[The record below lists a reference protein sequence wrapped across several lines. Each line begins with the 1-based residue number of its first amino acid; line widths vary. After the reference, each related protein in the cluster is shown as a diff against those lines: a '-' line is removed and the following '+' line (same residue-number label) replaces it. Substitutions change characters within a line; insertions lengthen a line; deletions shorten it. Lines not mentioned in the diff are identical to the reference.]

1 MTEAI
6 VVRKIRDEKTGD
18 VIETRGSVLFKN
30 LTDSEAETL
39 LHISKKNGYV
49 LLFEFNNKAVKAN
62 E

>member
-6 VVRKIRDEKTGD
+6 VVRKIRDEKTGE

-30 LTDSEAETL
+30 LTDSEVETL

-49 LLFEFNNKAVKAN
+49 LLVEFDNKAVKAN